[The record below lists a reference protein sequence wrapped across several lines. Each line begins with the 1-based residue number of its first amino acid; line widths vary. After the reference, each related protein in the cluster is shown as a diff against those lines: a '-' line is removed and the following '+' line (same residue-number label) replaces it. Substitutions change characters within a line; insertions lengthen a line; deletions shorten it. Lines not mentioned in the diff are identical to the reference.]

1 MQRKYYEAYDDR
13 YRQVH
18 KENLKWFEKEQSPI
32 VETVAAKYA
41 IEPEHKLLEIG
52 CGEGR
57 DAAYLLRRGYDL
69 LATDVSDE
77 AISFCREQFPAFAE
91 RFQKLDCITE
101 SLSQKYDFIY
111 AVAVIH
117 MLVLDED
124 RDGFYS
130 FIRQHLAET
139 GIALICTMG
148 DGREERQTDIKTAF
162 NLQRRLHEAS
172 GKMLDIASTSCRMV
186 SFDTF
191 RKELKRNGLFILEEG
206 ISQDVPGF
214 SEMMYAVVKKA

>member
-32 VETVAAKYA
+32 VEAVAAKYA
-41 IEPEHKLLEIG
+41 IEPEHRLLEIG

-57 DAAYLLRRGYDL
+57 DAVYLLHRGYDL
-69 LATDVSDE
+69 LATDVSLE
-77 AISFCREQFPAFAE
+77 AIRFCRRQFPAFAE

-101 SLSQKYDFIY
+101 SIPQRYDFIY
-111 AVAVIH
+111 AVAVVH

-124 RDGFYS
+124 RDRFYS
-130 FIRQHLAET
+130 FIRRHLAQS
-139 GIALICTMG
+139 GVALICTMG
-148 DGREERQTDIKTAF
+148 DGCVERQTDIHTAF
-162 NLQRRLHEAS
+162 DLQQRLHEAS

-191 RKELKRNGLFILEEG
+191 RKELVRNGLTILEDG

>member
-13 YRQVH
+13 YKQVH
-18 KENLKWFEKEQSPI
+18 EQSLQWFEKEQSPI
-32 VETVAAKYA
+32 VETVAVKYG
-41 IEPEHKLLEIG
+41 IEPKHKLLEIG

-69 LATDVSDE
+69 LATDVSLE
-77 AISFCREQFPAFAE
+77 AISFCREQFPEFADRFE
-91 RFQKLDCITE
+91 RLDCITE
-101 SLSQKYDFIY
+101 SLPQRYDFIY
-111 AVAVIH
+111 AVAVVH

-130 FIRQHLAET
+130 FIRQHLSET

-148 DGREERQTDIKTAF
+148 DGSIVRQTDIQTAF
-162 NLQRRLHEAS
+162 DLQKRCHEAS

-191 RKELKRNGLFILEEG
+191 RKELDRNGLTILEDG

-214 SEMMYAVVKKA
+214 SEMMYAIVKKA